1 MTNQEKEIRNLNKII
16 AIQGDLL
23 KMNKDIL
30 IPMYKHHIKQ
40 LEDNIKDL
48 LKWVITNGL
57 QAKVT
62 NMSCISRTM

>member
-23 KMNKDIL
+23 KMNKDVL

-48 LKWVITNGL
+48 LK
-57 QAKVT
+57 
-62 NMSCISRTM
+62 